1 MTTPGATRWAA
12 EHDELDESGATGADN
27 DQDERED
34 DLDANTKGFWS
45 SVQQFFLVTWAED
58 PHILYIAASILLVSA
73 LLGGRWF
80 YQPLRKLKQDL
91 RKIAADLKKV
101 ATLESSQV
109 HQWAA
114 AEPGSFPGL
123 REAWRETVARIV
135 WLPAAQGA
143 RPVFAGSPRDLWT
156 PPRLLAGRL
165 NLGLAEAMPNL
176 LVGVG
181 LLFTFLFLTL
191 ALAGATKALADQGGG
206 QHQLLD
212 ATRELL
218 HTAGGKFVTSLAG
231 LFASVAWTVFA
242 RWQMARLDGCCDAV
256 LTELDR
262 IAPFTGSERALVAQF
277 DLFGGMLKTLEAQQ
291 ATGQAVVNLLTSQK
305 QLTEDLLGTTQ
316 ELHLLSE
323 EQKKILGNLTS
334 DLVVA
339 LGSAIDTA
347 LAPRF
352 DGMTQQLVSALER
365 LTERIGTINQESLD
379 RMAHEHAR
387 RLAEATKEE
396 MAEFKGAL
404 VGLASQ
410 LAHAGSSLHSGAGEA
425 ARQIED
431 AGGELVARMGE
442 SGANFRADL
451 AAAAKAMMD
460 AAAASSGQLDNAGQR
475 IAEGAEAAG
484 AQLVTAMQGAADT
497 LRERIDGAAMRLQT
511 AGEQAATSIDSAS
524 ASMSRHGEA
533 LATTMEAKV
542 VQCAQTLER
551 AGAQVDQAMTGVML
565 RLGEAAQQASAHWAS
580 GVAGAVDLLTLGA
593 QTAAGVLGNSTAQAA
608 TSFDASAARLA
619 EHAAN
624 FGEVMS
630 AKLDAVAHSTAAMS
644 REVLAIAEAAHRL
657 AAQGEESAAHFQ
669 EGLVRAG
676 VVVQAMGQTA
686 SSWEPLIASLHGA
699 ANDVRSSTVS
709 IGELGRAMSAVNTDL
724 AARAPQALAAI
735 AQVTELL
742 ARTARETR
750 DATESSRRAMDD
762 TSKTLHK
769 TVAEMRE
776 GVGAYSGQVAALHQQ
791 LDAALSKAISGI
803 NSSIHNMSGAIEALN
818 DSFGQL
824 PQRG

>member
-1 MTTPGATRWAA
+1 MAIG
-12 EHDELDESGATGADN
+12 
-27 DQDERED
+27 
-34 DLDANTKGFWS
+34 
-45 SVQQFFLVTWAED
+45 
-58 PHILYIAASILLVSA
+58 IVS
-73 LLGGRWF
+73 
-80 YQPLRKLKQDL
+80 
-91 RKIAADLKKV
+91 V
-101 ATLESSQV
+101 ATLLSLYWYFRRLRPLKANLHRLAVDLKGVQALENRRTQPLPATISS
-109 HQWAA
+109 
-114 AEPGSFPGL
+114 PFPGL
-123 REAWRETVARIV
+123 NDVWRETVARIV
-135 WLPAAQGA
+135 WLHAPAGPQAA
-143 RPVFAGSPRDLWT
+143 FLGSPRDLWT
-156 PPRLLAGRL
+156 PQRLLAGRM
-165 NLGLAEAMPNL
+165 NLGLADAMPNL

-181 LLFTFLFLTL
+181 LLFTFYFLTN
-191 ALAGATKALADQGGG
+191 ALMGATSALVHQGAE
-206 QHQLLD
+206 QTELLG

-218 HTAGGKFVTSLAG
+218 RSAGGKFITSLVG
-231 LFASVAWTVFA
+231 LCASVLWTLAAKHEAASVDTCCENILVELDRLATFTGSEQALTAQFIVFGA
-242 RWQMARLDGCCDAV
+242 MQEKLTAQHANGMAVTAV
-256 LTELDR
+256 LTEH
-262 IAPFTGSERALVAQF
+262 
-277 DLFGGMLKTLEAQQ
+277 K
-291 ATGQAVVNLLTSQK
+291 K
-305 QLTEDLLGTTQ
+305 LTEELLGTAQ
-316 ELHLLSE
+316 ELHAVTE
-323 EQKKILGNLTS
+323 EQTASFKRFST
-334 DLVVA
+334 DLAVSM
-339 LGSAIDTA
+339 GTAIDSA

-352 DGMTQQLVSALER
+352 EAMTQQLVRALDT

-404 VGLASQ
+404 VGLAGQ
-410 LAHAGSSLHSGAGEA
+410 LAQAGSSLHSGAGEA

-451 AAAAKAMMD
+451 AEAAKAMMD

-524 ASMSRHGEA
+524 GSMSRHGEA

-542 VQCAQTLER
+542 AQCAQTLER

-580 GVAGAVDLLTLGA
+580 GVAGAVDLLTQGA
-593 QTAAGVLGNSTAQAA
+593 ETAAGVLGNSTAQAA
-608 TSFDASAARLA
+608 ASFDASAARLA

-644 REVLAIAEAAHRL
+644 REVLSIAEAAHRL

-669 EGLVRAG
+669 EGLARAG

-686 SSWEPLIASLHGA
+686 STWEPLVASLHGA

-709 IGELGRAMSAVNTDL
+709 IGELGKAMTAVNTDL

-803 NSSIHNMSGAIEALN
+803 NGSIHNMSGAIEALN

>member
-1 MTTPGATRWAA
+1 MDT
-12 EHDELDESGATGADN
+12 N
-27 DQDERED
+27 D
-34 DLDANTKGFWS
+34 KGFLAS
-45 SVQQFFLVTWAED
+45 LERFFVVTWAED
-58 PHILYIAASILLVSA
+58 PKILYIAGAILGIA
-73 LLGGRWF
+73 LLLGLFWYYRPLR
-80 YQPLRKLKQDL
+80 QLKQELRKL
-91 RKIAADLKKV
+91 AGELKKV
-101 ATLESSQV
+101 KSLEVQQVSLSATGTSG
-109 HQWAA
+109 A
-114 AEPGSFPGL
+114 FPGL
-123 REAWRETVARIV
+123 QEVWRETAARVV
-135 WLPAAQGA
+135 WLSTQHGPRA
-143 RPVFAGSPRDLWT
+143 VFMGSPRDLWT
-156 PPRLLAGRL
+156 PPRLLVGRL
-165 NLGLAEAMPNL
+165 NLNMAEAVPNL
-176 LVGVG
+176 LVGIG

-191 ALAGATKALADQGGG
+191 ALAGATAALAGQGGG
-206 QHQLLD
+206 HTLLE

-218 HTAGGKFVTSLAG
+218 RTAGGKFVTSLAG
-231 LFASVAWTVFA
+231 LAASVAWTISA
-242 RWQMARLDGCCDAV
+242 KWQMATLERCCDDV
-256 LTELDR
+256 LNELDR
-262 IAPFTGSERALVAQF
+262 LAPFTGSERAVTAQF
-277 DLFGGMLKTLEAQQ
+277 SLFGAMQEKLTAQHANGLA
-291 ATGQAVVNLLTSQK
+291 ATEVLNEQK
-305 QLTEDLLGTTQ
+305 KLTEELLGTAQ
-316 ELHLLSE
+316 ELHAVTE
-323 EQKKILGNLTS
+323 EQTASFKRFST
-334 DLVVA
+334 DLAVSM
-339 LGSAIDTA
+339 GTAIDSA

-352 DGMTQQLVSALER
+352 EAMTHQLVRALNT

-387 RLAEATKEE
+387 RLAEATREE

-431 AGGELVARMGE
+431 AGNELVTRMGE
-442 SGANFRADL
+442 SGANFSADL
-451 AAAAKAMMD
+451 AAAARAMLD

-475 IAEGAEAAG
+475 IAQGAEAAG

-542 VQCAQTLER
+542 AQCAQTLEQ
-551 AGAQVDQAMTGVML
+551 AGVQVDKAMSGVML
-565 RLGEAAQQASAHWAS
+565 RLGEAAQQASAQWAS
-580 GVAGAVDLLTLGA
+580 GVAGAVDLLTQGA

-608 TSFDASAARLA
+608 ATFDASAARLA

-630 AKLDAVAHSTAAMS
+630 AKLDAVATSTAAMS
-644 REVLAIAEAAHRL
+644 REVLSIAQAAHRL
-657 AAQGEESAAHFQ
+657 ASQGEESAARFQ
-669 EGLVRAG
+669 DGLARAG

-686 SSWEPLIASLHGA
+686 SSWEPLVASLHGA
-699 ANDVRSSTVS
+699 ANDVRSSTAS
-709 IGELGRAMSAVNTDL
+709 IAELGKAMTAVNTDL
-724 AARAPQALAAI
+724 TARAPQALAAI

-762 TSKTLHK
+762 ISKTLHR

-776 GVGAYSGQVAALHQQ
+776 GVGAYSGQVAVLHQQ

-803 NSSIHNMSGAIEALN
+803 NGSIDNMSGAIEALN

>member
-1 MTTPGATRWAA
+1 
-12 EHDELDESGATGADN
+12 LDTN
-27 DQDERED
+27 D
-34 DLDANTKGFWS
+34 KGFLAS
-45 SVQQFFLVTWAED
+45 LQRFFVVTWAED
-58 PHILYIAASILLVSA
+58 PKILYIAGAILGIA
-73 LLGGRWF
+73 LLLGLFWYYRPLR
-80 YQPLRKLKQDL
+80 QLKQELRKL
-91 RKIAADLKKV
+91 AGELKKV
-101 ATLESSQV
+101 KSLEVQQVSLSATGTSG
-109 HQWAA
+109 A
-114 AEPGSFPGL
+114 FPGL
-123 REAWRETVARIV
+123 QEVWRETAARVV
-135 WLPAAQGA
+135 WLSTQHGPRA
-143 RPVFAGSPRDLWT
+143 VFMGSPRDLWT
-156 PPRLLAGRL
+156 PPRLLVGRL
-165 NLGLAEAMPNL
+165 NLNMAEAVPNL
-176 LVGVG
+176 LVGIG

-191 ALAGATKALADQGGG
+191 ALAGATAALAGQGGG
-206 QHQLLD
+206 QTLLE

-218 HTAGGKFVTSLAG
+218 RTAGGKFVTSLAG
-231 LFASVAWTVFA
+231 LAASVAWTISA
-242 RWQMARLDGCCDAV
+242 KWQMATLERCCDDV
-256 LTELDR
+256 LNELDR
-262 IAPFTGSERALVAQF
+262 LAPFTGSERAVTAQF
-277 DLFGGMLKTLEAQQ
+277 NLFGAMQERLTAQHANGLA
-291 ATGQAVVNLLTSQK
+291 ATEVLNEQK
-305 QLTEDLLGTTQ
+305 KLTEELLGTAQ
-316 ELHLLSE
+316 ELHAVTE
-323 EQKKILGNLTS
+323 EQTASFKRFST
-334 DLVVA
+334 DLAVA
-339 LGSAIDTA
+339 MGTAIDSA

-352 DGMTQQLVSALER
+352 EAMTQQLVRALDT

-387 RLAEATKEE
+387 RLAEATREE

-431 AGGELVARMGE
+431 AGNELVTRMGE
-442 SGANFRADL
+442 SGANFSADL
-451 AAAAKAMMD
+451 AAAARAMLD
-460 AAAASSGQLDNAGQR
+460 AAAASSGQLDNAGER
-475 IAEGAEAAG
+475 IAQGAEAAG

-542 VQCAQTLER
+542 AQCAQTLEQ
-551 AGAQVDQAMTGVML
+551 AGVQVDKAMSGVML
-565 RLGEAAQQASAHWAS
+565 RLGEAAQQASAQWAS
-580 GVAGAVDLLTLGA
+580 GVTGAVDLLTQGA

-608 TSFDASAARLA
+608 ATFDASAARLA

-630 AKLDAVAHSTAAMS
+630 AKLDAVATSTAAMS
-644 REVLAIAEAAHRL
+644 REVLSIAQAAHRL
-657 AAQGEESAAHFQ
+657 ASQGEESAARFQ
-669 EGLVRAG
+669 DGLARAG

-686 SSWEPLIASLHGA
+686 SSWEPLVASLHGA
-699 ANDVRSSTVS
+699 ANDVRSSTAS
-709 IGELGRAMSAVNTDL
+709 IGELGKAMTTVNTDL

-750 DATESSRRAMDD
+750 DATENSRRAMDD

-803 NSSIHNMSGAIEALN
+803 NGSIHNMSGAIEALN

-824 PQRG
+824 PHRG

>member
-1 MTTPGATRWAA
+1 MDT
-12 EHDELDESGATGADN
+12 N
-27 DQDERED
+27 D
-34 DLDANTKGFWS
+34 KGFLAS
-45 SVQQFFLVTWAED
+45 LQRFFVVTWAED
-58 PHILYIAASILLVSA
+58 PKILYIAGAILGIA
-73 LLGGRWF
+73 LLLGLFWYYRPLR
-80 YQPLRKLKQDL
+80 QLKQELRKL
-91 RKIAADLKKV
+91 AGELKKV
-101 ATLESSQV
+101 KSLEVQQVSLSATGTSG
-109 HQWAA
+109 A
-114 AEPGSFPGL
+114 FPGL
-123 REAWRETVARIV
+123 QEVWRETAARVV
-135 WLPAAQGA
+135 WLSTQHGPRA
-143 RPVFAGSPRDLWT
+143 VFMGSPRDLWT
-156 PPRLLAGRL
+156 PPRLLVGRL
-165 NLGLAEAMPNL
+165 NLNMAEAVPNL
-176 LVGVG
+176 LVGIG

-191 ALAGATKALADQGGG
+191 ALAGATAALAGQGGG
-206 QHQLLD
+206 QTLLE

-218 HTAGGKFVTSLAG
+218 RTAGGKFVTSLAG
-231 LFASVAWTVFA
+231 LAASVAWTISA
-242 RWQMARLDGCCDAV
+242 KWQMATLERCCDDV
-256 LTELDR
+256 LNELDR
-262 IAPFTGSERALVAQF
+262 LAPFTGSERAVTAQF
-277 DLFGGMLKTLEAQQ
+277 NLFGAMQERLTAQHANGLA
-291 ATGQAVVNLLTSQK
+291 ATEVLNEQK
-305 QLTEDLLGTTQ
+305 KLTEELLGTAQ
-316 ELHLLSE
+316 ELHAVTE
-323 EQKKILGNLTS
+323 EQTASFKRFST
-334 DLVVA
+334 DLAVA
-339 LGSAIDTA
+339 MGTAIDSA

-352 DGMTQQLVSALER
+352 EAMTQQLVRALDT

-387 RLAEATKEE
+387 RLAEATREE

-431 AGGELVARMGE
+431 AGNELVTRMGE
-442 SGANFRADL
+442 SGANFSADL
-451 AAAAKAMMD
+451 AAAARAMLD
-460 AAAASSGQLDNAGQR
+460 AAAASSGQLDNAGER
-475 IAEGAEAAG
+475 IAQGAEAAG

-542 VQCAQTLER
+542 AQCAQTLEQ
-551 AGAQVDQAMTGVML
+551 AGVQVDKAMSGVML
-565 RLGEAAQQASAHWAS
+565 RLGEAAQQASAQWAS
-580 GVAGAVDLLTLGA
+580 GVTGAVDLLTQGA

-608 TSFDASAARLA
+608 ATFDASAARLA

-630 AKLDAVAHSTAAMS
+630 AKLDAVATSTAAMS
-644 REVLAIAEAAHRL
+644 REVLSIAQAAHRL
-657 AAQGEESAAHFQ
+657 ASQGEESAARFQ
-669 EGLVRAG
+669 DGLARAG

-686 SSWEPLIASLHGA
+686 SSWEPLVASLHGA
-699 ANDVRSSTVS
+699 ANDVRSSTAS
-709 IGELGRAMSAVNTDL
+709 IGELGKAMTTVNTDL

-750 DATESSRRAMDD
+750 DATENSRRAMDD

-803 NSSIHNMSGAIEALN
+803 NGSIHNMSGAIEALN

-824 PQRG
+824 PHRG